1 MDFLALAQFILAAM
15 FSLPGLVTFIVS
27 TILKQRW
34 QASIVAVVAASA
46 FMALNSASFS
56 GQGSG
61 TYTIGVVASVIAMM
75 IAAHLAFTIGE
86 KIIRKK
92 SD

>member
-1 MDFLALAQFILAAM
+1 MDLSALVQFILAAM

-46 FMALNSASFS
+46 FMALNSTAFD
-56 GQGSG
+56 GQSSA
-61 TYTIGVVASVIAMM
+61 TYSIAVVASVVSMM
-75 IAAHLAFTIGE
+75 AAAHIAFTIGE
-86 KIIRKK
+86 NILRKK
-92 SD
+92 TD